1 MQIVIIAVLVLALL
15 PFIYYLL
22 SLYCVI
28 AYFRGARKVR
38 RPNVSFTPPAS
49 ILKPVRGLDHEAYE
63 NFASF
68 CRLDYPEYEFVFAVS
83 DANDPVIPVIE
94 KLRADFPAR
103 AIRLITEYSVM
114 WELTT
119 KSTIFANS
127 CRRRSTI
134 SLS

>member
-28 AYFRGARKVR
+28 AYFRGARKVQ

-68 CRLDYPEYEFVFAVS
+68 CRLDYPEYDWS
-83 DANDPVIPVIE
+83 CSRCLTPVIQLFRSS
-94 KLRADFPAR
+94 KS
-103 AIRLITEYSVM
+103 SVP
-114 WELTT
+114 
-119 KSTIFANS
+119 IFLLVQS
-127 CRRRSTI
+127 G
-134 SLS
+134 